1 MCRRNAGLIPR
12 LLDEPGT
19 SAAGQ
24 QAGAREQT
32 GLRDVRLTLVG
43 VLDLGDIVGLGE
55 LFGLFTLTSGDG
67 LYDDFR
73 MGFGGAEQ
81 G

>member
-1 MCRRNAGLIPR
+1 MCRRNVGLIPR

-19 SAAGQ
+19 KAAGQ

-43 VLDLGDIVGLGE
+43 VLDLWDIVGLGE
-55 LFGLFTLTSGDG
+55 LLGLFTLTSGDG